1 MPLTNWMYSSYAD
14 CAKRK
19 LNVLHLLFAPALSWQ
34 ETSIDNAMINSKKGP
49 LASMQENRNSM
60 WRKVVFL
67 SSKASAGKQE
77 MQNPVSFSNTGR
89 Y

>member
-1 MPLTNWMYSSYAD
+1 M
-14 CAKRK
+14 
-19 LNVLHLLFAPALSWQ
+19 V
-34 ETSIDNAMINSKKGP
+34 NSKKGP

-67 SSKASAGKQE
+67 SSIAGTGKRE
-77 MQNPVSFSNTGR
+77 MQNPVSFSNTDR